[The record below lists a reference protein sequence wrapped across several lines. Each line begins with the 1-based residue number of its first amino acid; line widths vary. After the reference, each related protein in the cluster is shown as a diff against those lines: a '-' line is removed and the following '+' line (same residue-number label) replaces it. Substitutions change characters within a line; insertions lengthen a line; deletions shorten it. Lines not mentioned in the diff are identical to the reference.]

1 MCIRD
6 RDQILPILG
15 VIPVVL
21 LLAGVAIVEYIH
33 YTRQF
38 HCLGIVELFNEAVGN
53 LAEQHSHVEHS
64 LQLHIAGINS
74 TAGGL
79 AQGIVNGIRFTYV
92 YHINLLAIPGV
103 LYTISKNKHTNHS
116 FAMLTIYLQ
125 VVYVKAELIFFLTL
139 CGGFGQ
145 DDKLHRIILQN
156 LTIIAIFWKIQRQN

>member
-1 MCIRD
+1 MLVED
-6 RDQILPILG
+6 PFGVDQILPILG

-53 LAEQHSHVEHS
+53 LTEQHSHVEHS

-92 YHINLLAIPGV
+92 YHINLLAIPGA

-125 VVYVKAELIFFLTL
+125 VVYVKAELIFF
-139 CGGFGQ
+139 
-145 DDKLHRIILQN
+145 
-156 LTIIAIFWKIQRQN
+156 